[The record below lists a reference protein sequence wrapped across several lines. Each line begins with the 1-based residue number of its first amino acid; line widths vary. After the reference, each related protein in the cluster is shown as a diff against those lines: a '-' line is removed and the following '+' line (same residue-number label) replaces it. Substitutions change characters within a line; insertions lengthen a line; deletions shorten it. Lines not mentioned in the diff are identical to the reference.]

1 MTTFQDPPHQSRR
14 ALRES
19 EREIREAADAAQEQN
34 ETPANE
40 SLVPP
45 VATPAVPFE
54 STSDHSAARPAS
66 AHSVSS
72 VVEPEP
78 QDGAPVVRSSGRR
91 ASRAAAQPSL
101 IEVENSDGSAA
112 EAGSQGEPLDY
123 NTRGRRQVPSYDG
136 PGPSFAQRLREAEA
150 ASARQPEEPT
160 ANATGEQPQYRVR
173 DFSPEGRRSAA
184 YPPQRPAAAPS
195 AEQAP
200 ADLDYR
206 TQQSASA
213 DAAGLT
219 SFPPAATEL
228 PSLWSPQVAPA
239 TPFPLVEPVAPPSA
253 FQESPTGAAPA
264 ASAAAPE
271 SAVAPESAA
280 YPQSAAAPESAAYPQ
295 SAAAPES
302 AAYPQYP
309 AEAESTFAPESAA
322 YPQSAAAPESA
333 AYPQSAAALE
343 APAYPQSA
351 AAPEAPVYPEYS
363 ANAESAA
370 FPASAAAPASV
381 AEAPEDSTSVADA
394 PIEAGPAEPA
404 PTEIA
409 TVETAPAEPVA
420 ESAQPAFE
428 AEAPAVPFA
437 SDAAASVSRPDS
449 VADASAAPRGLTRR
463 ELRELRAREEAAA
476 AALVEPEL
484 EPATPDAVSN
494 AIAEFEALSRAA
506 QASAAE
512 PVAPVD
518 ETPATSDEPAAA
530 PSTASLFSTNQP
542 FSNWLPAEPVTPA
555 AQANDAVDDPASA
568 HSAPVPLDELIADA
582 EQVPDTSVPRPF
594 QWGPVSDEGAPE
606 ADAPAPDAA
615 PAEDAAPKPT
625 RDPHAASFEDL
636 FAPVAEQPHADQ
648 PLAEQPVA
656 EATAEPET
664 SGQNA
669 ADLFSE
675 ALASAAPPAYTPPV
689 YTPSAVEPSAW
700 EAPAAEPV
708 EQAVADLSVEQ
719 PTSEAPSTEFPRFDF
734 ASFPPPSFDV
744 PEAAPVAEATPAPAP
759 DAEPVLLLPAPPE
772 APEASTNN
780 TGTSAPAS
788 PFGTPTP
795 AATPQDFLTPEFVE
809 PPTTTNSTYIAPAGH
824 WSRQAVMDDETQ
836 PFENTLSREVG
847 GGNVAT
853 TTSAL
858 ILPTIP
864 QQDFG
869 TALTGA
875 GEVLV
880 TGTIDLPESFGT
892 MGGDSRRYDNPDV
905 DHVFDAFDNEVVS
918 TDSAPVRAT
927 RAVSTHTNTH
937 GVIQAA
943 KPNGDGRLRI
953 LLIAASVLAVGV
965 VALLVVAILNQ

>member
-19 EREIREAADAAQEQN
+19 EREVREAANAAQEN
-34 ETPANE
+34 NDAPANE

-45 VATPAVPFE
+45 VATPAATYDPAA
-54 STSDHSAARPAS
+54 STPAERPAS
-66 AHSVSS
+66 AHSVAS

-78 QDGAPVVRSSGRR
+78 QDGTPVVRSSGRR
-91 ASRAAAQPSL
+91 ASRAAAQPDL
-101 IEVENSDGSAA
+101 VEVQNSDGTASAA
-112 EAGSQGEPLDY
+112 AAAGEPLDY

-150 ASARQPEEPT
+150 ASARQDDESKT
-160 ANATGEQPQYRVR
+160 NATGEQPQYRVR

-184 YPPQRPAAAPS
+184 YPSQQPPAAAPP

-206 TQQSASA
+206 TQQSPSA

-219 SFPPAATEL
+219 AFPPAATEL

-253 FQESPTGAAPA
+253 FDSGAASAAVPPSSVA
-264 ASAAAPE
+264 PASAAAPSSAAAPA

-280 YPQSAAAPESAAYPQ
+280 YPQSAAAPSSAV
-295 SAAAPES
+295 
-302 AAYPQYP
+302 
-309 AEAESTFAPESAA
+309 APESAA
-322 YPQSAAAPESA
+322 YPQSAAATELPTYPQYAAPANDAAPASA
-333 AYPQSAAALE
+333 AVP
-343 APAYPQSA
+343 P
-351 AAPEAPVYPEYS
+351 
-363 ANAESAA
+363 SAA

-381 AEAPEDSTSVADA
+381 AEAPADEVVADEPAVEAHAADETTTEAA
-394 PIEAGPAEPA
+394 PAEQPAPAEPSAAQADTAEPA
-404 PTEIA
+404 PS
-409 TVETAPAEPVA
+409 AEP
-420 ESAQPAFE
+420 
-428 AEAPAVPFA
+428 EAPAAP
-437 SDAAASVSRPDS
+437 AASEAFTPSVARPDS
-449 VADASAAPRGLTRR
+449 VADASAPQALTRR

-476 AALVEPEL
+476 ALIEPEL
-484 EPATPDAVSN
+484 EVATPDAVSD
-494 AIAEFEALSRAA
+494 AIAEFEALSRSGQVSVPEADA
-506 QASAAE
+506 PAE
-512 PVAPVD
+512 PVAAA
-518 ETPATSDEPAAA
+518 ENSATESPSSDSSYSGTFTIDEPTAA

-542 FSNWLPAEPVTPA
+542 FSSWLPAEPVTPA
-555 AQANDAVDDPASA
+555 ASEAPVEEPAAPPADSA
-568 HSAPVPLDELIADA
+568 ATAQSAPVPLDELIADP
-582 EQVPDTSVPRPF
+582 EQAPDTSIPRPF
-594 QWGPVSDEGAPE
+594 QWGPVADAPE
-606 ADAPAPDAA
+606 ATATDASTTAEPA
-615 PAEDAAPKPT
+615 KPT

-636 FAPVAEQPHADQ
+636 FAPVSEQVAAEPSSG
-648 PLAEQPVA
+648 LVESEVA
-656 EATAEPET
+656 ESAATEPEAPAEEPK
-664 SGQNA
+664 NA

-675 ALASAAPPAYTPPV
+675 ALASAAPPAY
-689 YTPSAVEPSAW
+689 
-700 EAPAAEPV
+700 EAPAYEAP
-708 EQAVADLSVEQ
+708 VADLPVVEQ
-719 PTSEAPSTEFPRFDF
+719 PAASEPEAAQPEAPQPAEEAFPRFDF
-734 ASFPPPSFDV
+734 ANFAPPSFD
-744 PEAAPVAEATPAPAP
+744 ASVAEPTPEPA
-759 DAEPVLLLPAPPE
+759 AEPVLLLPEPPE
-772 APEASTNN
+772 EAAPSTNN
-780 TGTSAPAS
+780 PGTNNTAAPAS

-943 KPNGDGRLRI
+943 KPNGDGRLKI